1 MPTPKRRLLDSFAI
15 LALLGD
21 EDGADRV
28 ADLLTDAVASDLPLL
43 VNEINVGEV
52 YHIVG
57 RYRSLDEAD
66 RVIDHLESLPLEWI
80 GNGRDEVLAAARVK
94 ARHPVSYADAFAIA
108 TAMRFDAVVVT
119 GDREFESVD
128 ELVDIEWTGEG

>member
-52 YHIVG
+52 YYVVG
-57 RYRSLDEAD
+57 KHRSVDEAD
-66 RVIDHLESLPLEWI
+66 RVVDHLESLPLEWI
-80 GNGRDEVLAAARVK
+80 GNGRDEVLEAARVK
-94 ARHPVSYADAFAIA
+94 ARHPVAYADAFAIA
-108 TAMRFDAVVVT
+108 TAIRFDAVVVT

-128 ELVDIEWTGEG
+128 QLVDVEWIGRG